1 MTLSPQNL
9 RRLEEKLRQQARAI
23 ERSMLTAVEQG
34 RQTLADETQDA
45 ADLAVTAYQKEM
57 LFTQGTSGAGQL
69 SLIRLALERL
79 REGTYGECIE
89 CGNMIGEKRLEAL
102 PWTPYCIHCQEK
114 IEQGQLE
121 PVLRRRVA

>member
-1 MTLSPQNL
+1 MTLSPQDL

-23 ERSMLTAVEQG
+23 EHSMLTAVEQG
-34 RQTLADETQDA
+34 RQTLAEETQDP
-45 ADLAVTAYQKEM
+45 ADQAVTAYQKEM
-57 LFTQGTSGAGQL
+57 LFSQGTSGAGQL

-102 PWTPYCIHCQEK
+102 PWTSYCIDCQEK
-114 IEQGQLE
+114 IEKGQLE
-121 PVLRRRVA
+121 PIAHRRVA